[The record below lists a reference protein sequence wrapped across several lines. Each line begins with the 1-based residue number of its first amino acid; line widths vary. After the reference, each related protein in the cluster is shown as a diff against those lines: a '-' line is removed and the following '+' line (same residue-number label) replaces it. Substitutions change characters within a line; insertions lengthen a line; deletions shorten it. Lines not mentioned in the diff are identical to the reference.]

1 MRPRYLCLVTSPLGP
16 TAHRTRPHAPLGLTS
31 RAQMNKLID
40 SGLIPVVETTPS
52 GQRRV
57 DPAAVLDLATWPRC
71 SLTRPVRGARTWPFT
86 LALCRPAPT
95 ASPTS
100 GRTTATTSSPAAA
113 GLTPHQ
119 AEDAW
124 AGLWNCNPDPYVG
137 SCLIGD
143 VSGFVVAIAR
153 ITGYR
158 IINQLRRFDLA
169 APSPEAKARYMR
181 HRMRRTTRPAVPG
194 TLRTR
199 VPAADARPPQME
211 DPGQLH

>member
-1 MRPRYLCLVTSPLGP
+1 MRPRYVCLVTSLLGP
-16 TAHRTRPHAPLGLTS
+16 LPTGQAGRALGLTS

-57 DPAAVLDLATWPRC
+57 DPAAVLDLAAWPAAP
-71 SLTRPVRGARTWPFT
+71 SPDPSDPSGPDLAVHLGPLQPDTNGIANQRTHY
-86 LALCRPAPT
+86 
-95 ASPTS
+95 
-100 GRTTATTSSPAAA
+100 GYHVSPAAA
-113 GLTPHQ
+113 GLTPQQ

-137 SCLIGD
+137 SCLIGA

-158 IINQLRRFDLA
+158 IINQLVRFDLA
-169 APSPEAKARYMR
+169 APSPEALARYMR
-181 HRMRRTTRPAVPG
+181 HRIV
-194 TLRTR
+194 
-199 VPAADARPPQME
+199 ARPGPPFQA
-211 DPGQLH
+211 L